1 MKGSKNIE
9 TEETRLTD
17 RLVANVET
25 VFKGKRDVI
34 ELAVTSL
41 LAGGHI
47 LLEDAPGVGKTT
59 LASALARS
67 IGASFKRVQFTND
80 LLPADILGV
89 NIFNTSSRE
98 FDFKAGPVFTNV
110 LLADEINRTTPRS
123 QSALLEAMEEGRV
136 SIDGHT
142 HQLPMPF
149 IVMAT
154 QNPLEYHGTYPLP
167 ESQLDRFLMRLTIG
181 HPRPDVEREILLNRT
196 SVDPLASIEAVLDIE
211 ELIKLQAEVDKVA
224 IDESI
229 VDHIIA
235 VVETT
240 RRSPAL
246 RSGISTRGALAMV
259 RACRAHALVNGRNYC
274 LPDDA
279 LRLYKPVL
287 AHRLNLS
294 GVGGQLGNNRLEA
307 EALLEELTMAIEVPV

>member
-1 MKGSKNIE
+1 
-9 TEETRLTD
+9 
-17 RLVANVET
+17 
-25 VFKGKRDVI
+25 
-34 ELAVTSL
+34 VTSL

>member
-1 MKGSKNIE
+1 LKGSKNIE